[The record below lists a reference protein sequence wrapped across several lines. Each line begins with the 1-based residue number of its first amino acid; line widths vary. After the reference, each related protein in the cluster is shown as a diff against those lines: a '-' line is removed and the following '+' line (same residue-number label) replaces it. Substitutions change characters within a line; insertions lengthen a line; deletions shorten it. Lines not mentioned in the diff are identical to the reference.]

1 MSEEVKV
8 FRSLTQEEIT
18 QNPLLLEILDL
29 NGEQLTY
36 YFEEK
41 FLDNPFIECEYP
53 IEHRVSQVSQ
63 ERRATADPDIDIQSP
78 GSPQTLETFLF
89 EQIMLYRQTPIRDAM
104 VQMVPLLD
112 ERGYLPYKHGELAE
126 KLQIDPVIALDA
138 ITLFQQL
145 EPTGIGAY
153 DLKECLML
161 QTDQDQ
167 HSPNQAYFLLENYF
181 SELLEEDY
189 AEIIERTDLTL
200 AEIQQIVNYYHTL
213 RTRPSS
219 LYERVERIN
228 LIPDVELQFMGEE
241 IHIHVNRQYYPRLIF
256 NQDYYDEMESKNNP
270 ELQEYIQP
278 HKEFF
283 QQMLSSI
290 RSREKLLIAVT
301 KVIVQ
306 SQLHYLKGEDKS
318 PMPLLIKDIAYQLR
332 LSESIVSRIIVNK
345 NLAYGENVAPLSD
358 FINVSAKIGRSG
370 LSALNIQAFIKDII
384 MKHGQDVSDQEI
396 IDRLADKKIIISH
409 RLVERYRQNLI
420 KKQAKE

>member
-1 MSEEVKV
+1 MSEEVKI
-8 FRSLTQEEIT
+8 FRSLTQEEVT

-41 FLDNPFIECEYP
+41 FLDNPFIEFEYP
-53 IEHRVSQVSQ
+53 IEHKVSQILQ
-63 ERRATADPDIDIQSP
+63 ERRPAADPDIDIQSP
-78 GSPQTLETFLF
+78 SSPQTLETFLF

-104 VQMVPLLD
+104 VQMVPFLD
-112 ERGYLPYKHGELAE
+112 ERGYLPYKYGELAK
-126 KLQIDPVIALDA
+126 KLQIDPMIALDA

-167 HSPNQAYFLLENYF
+167 HSPNHAYFLLENYF
-181 SELLEEDY
+181 AELLEEDY
-189 AEIIERTDLTL
+189 AEIMERTNLTL

-219 LYERVERIN
+219 LYERIERIN
-228 LIPDVELQFMGEE
+228 LIPDVELQLMGEE
-241 IHIHVNRQYYPRLIF
+241 IQIHINRQYYPRLIF
-256 NQDYYDEMESKNNP
+256 DQDYYDEMEAKNNT

-278 HKEFF
+278 HKEFY

-301 KVIVQ
+301 KIIVQ
-306 SQLHYLKGEDKS
+306 SQLQYLKGEDKS
-318 PMPLLIKDIAYQLR
+318 PTPLLIKDIAHQLR
-332 LSESIVSRIIVNK
+332 LSESIVSRIIINK
-345 NLAYGENVAPLSD
+345 NLAYGENVSPLSD
-358 FINVSAKIGRSG
+358 FINVSAKVGRSG
-370 LSALNIQAFIKDII
+370 LSALNIQAFIQDVIT
-384 MKHGQDVSDQEI
+384 KHGQDVSDQEI
-396 IDRLADKKIIISH
+396 IDQLADKKIIISH
-409 RLVERYRQNLI
+409 RLVERYRQNIL
-420 KKQAKE
+420 KKQAKG